1 MKTYLGVDG
10 GGSKTSF
17 LLIDETGKVL
27 SAQTE
32 GPAYHLE
39 IGIEALEAMLVRGIE
54 RTLQQAGI
62 ARSALTFA
70 FLGLPAYGEDRA
82 LQARLDAAPAAALPT
97 GRYRCGN
104 DRWEAPQRVRRRA
117 LPAAPGPPHRPAPRG
132 TQRSARNER
141 CPLAAAC
148 ARCPAPA

>member
-104 DRWEAPQRVRRRA
+104 DMVCGWAGA
-117 LPAAPGPPHRPAPRG
+117 LAGAEGINIVAG
-132 TQRSARNER
+132 TGSIAYGEYAGRSARAGGWGE
-141 CPLAAAC
+141 LFSD
-148 ARCPAPA
+148 